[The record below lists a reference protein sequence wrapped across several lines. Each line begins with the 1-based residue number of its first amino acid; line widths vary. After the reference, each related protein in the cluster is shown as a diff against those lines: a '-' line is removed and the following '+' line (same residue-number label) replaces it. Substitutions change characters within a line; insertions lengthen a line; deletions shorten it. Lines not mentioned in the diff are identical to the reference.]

1 MSGLGAWS
9 EGVVVLTTITTS
21 ATLVGVEGHLV
32 SVEVHLSNGLPSFTV
47 VGLPDAACR
56 ESRDRVRAAV
66 LSSGYEW
73 PQRRLTVNLAP
84 SGIRKVG
91 SVLDLAIAVGV
102 LAVTGQ
108 VPAGVTER
116 WAFLGELGLD
126 GAVRPVP
133 GVVPLVHALRGR
145 DLALPSA
152 GFPVGCRVHRG
163 GRLEAVSCLSEVVE
177 ALRGDAAWPDPPP
190 AQPLVVEGTEPDM
203 ADVVGQPQARLACEV
218 AAAGGHHLLLL
229 GPPGAGKTMLARRVC
244 GLLPDLDPEA
254 ALEATLVHSAAGQPL
269 PAGLLQRPPLRSP
282 HHSSSMVA
290 LVGGGSAALR
300 PGEISM
306 SHRGVL
312 FLDEMGEFAPK
323 ALDALR
329 QPLEEG
335 VVRVSR
341 VGGSCEFP
349 ARFLLVAAMNP
360 CPCGEAGRPGRC
372 RCSDAAR
379 QRYSRRLSGPLL
391 DRFDLRVM
399 VPRPAAEALL
409 ARPAGEPTARVAA
422 RVASAR
428 ARARERGVSCNAE
441 LGPEVLDA
449 SCAITDDA
457 AAFLRRHLE
466 GGGLSGRGLDRVRR
480 VALTLADLAEDD
492 PILDVERVALA
503 ASLRADAGRLLVAV
517 GG

>member
-1 MSGLGAWS
+1 MLA
-9 EGVVVLTTITTS
+9 TTTTS
-21 ATLVGVEGHLV
+21 ATLVGVDGHIV

-47 VGLPDAACR
+47 VGLPDTACR

-66 LSSGYEW
+66 LSSGLDW

-84 SGIRKVG
+84 SGLRKVG

-102 LAVTGQ
+102 LAVTEQ
-108 VPAGVTER
+108 VPSGSLDG

-126 GAVRPVP
+126 GCVRPVT
-133 GVVPLVHALRGR
+133 GLVPLVHSLRDH
-145 DLALPSA
+145 DLVIPAS
-152 GFPVGCRVHRG
+152 GHQVGHKVHRG
-163 GRLEAVSCLSEVVE
+163 GRIEVVRSLLDAVE
-177 ALRGDAAWPDPPP
+177 ALSARAPWPDAPSPTAAP
-190 AQPLVVEGTEPDM
+190 TPKAGPDL
-203 ADVVGQPQARLACEV
+203 ADVVGHPQGRLACEV

-229 GPPGAGKTMLARRVC
+229 GPPGAGKTMLARRIG
-244 GLLPDLDPEA
+244 GLLPDLDAEA
-254 ALEATLVHSAAGQPL
+254 ALEATLVHSAAGEEL
-269 PAGLLQRPPLRSP
+269 PHGLLHRPPTRSP

-312 FLDEMGEFAPK
+312 FLDEMGEFAPN
-323 ALDALR
+323 ALEALR

-335 VVRVSR
+335 VIRVSR
-341 VGGSCEFP
+341 AGGSCEFP

-360 CPCGEAGRPGRC
+360 CPCGEAGRPGYC

-399 VPRPAAEALL
+399 VPRPSADLLL
-409 ARPAGEPTARVAA
+409 AEGAGEPSVEVAYRVQ
-422 RVASAR
+422 R
-428 ARARERGVSCNAE
+428 ARDAAGDRGVGCNAE
-441 LGPEVLDA
+441 LTAEQLRACSTTTAGAEAVL
-449 SCAITDDA
+449 
-457 AAFLRRHLE
+457 RHQLE
-466 GGGLSGRGLDRVRR
+466 RGGLSGRGLDRVRR
-480 VALTLADLAEDD
+480 VALTLADLVGAQ
-492 PILDVERVALA
+492 PILDENKVALA
-503 ASLRADAGRLLVAV
+503 LSLRADASKLLTVV